1 MVSWNGVTRQFSLF
15 SSTAS
20 LYPTLLPF
28 HPFFSIYH
36 SVPVSLSATL
46 PRYFYLLQLAPS
58 LWGVSFPFYFHYFLL
73 ALSFSLVF
81 FLLWRERN
89 STLNGNGV
97 ISRIT
102 LPSVITPTFLRLNI
116 GRYSCVLCLYRAIKY
131 FRSYSNSFGG
141 FFFFFK
147 TVLKEGLKI
156 LSQCINVKI
165 GNLYNNKEKKKIID
179 SGIRVFD
186 NVNRI

>member
-1 MVSWNGVTRQFSLF
+1 MISHTVSVSFMPPPSYAFAHIPANAPLLLHYCVLMVSWNGVTRQFSLF

-28 HPFFSIYH
+28 RPFFSIYH

-89 STLNGNGV
+89 STLNGV

-102 LPSVITPTFLRLNI
+102 LPSVITPTFLRLSI

-141 FFFFFK
+141 FFFF
-147 TVLKEGLKI
+147 
-156 LSQCINVKI
+156 
-165 GNLYNNKEKKKIID
+165 
-179 SGIRVFD
+179 
-186 NVNRI
+186 